1 MKNRRKSSESTPLNK
16 RSPRNRKVRKF
27 TDESDKSDTDG
38 DFVQPVK
45 KDATVSAVKE
55 ESPKPKPA
63 AVTNIVLSPSR
74 VKKDVDPDMP
84 SFNHF
89 SQEDVDKAS
98 SIKEKYEKLL
108 ADDSSLNVVEVTEEE
123 INAAIPTSRVV
134 TMDADVKSEEVIA
147 GLAKFGGNP
156 RLFTPVPDWL
166 IPYLKG
172 AKVKLEDVEMP
183 SNQEIAE
190 YLAKKQ
196 SGKRK
201 RKAGWDIVVDWVP
214 DEQPQT
220 KRSKLEKQLGFDFD
234 SSFGCSLNVSEGR
247 RPRRSNMKYSDTS
260 FTSEDESG
268 KIKKGIKS
276 IEPETKPE
284 TVKDSIPS
292 MEVADAG
299 NKEPDQEKSSPLSP
313 EAPEE
318 RAELEDSAKAETEA
332 PEVPIP
338 ASKVTSVGEESPSQ
352 GEEVEQ
358 VATMETNT
366 ETATE
371 ENVDDDSEKKV
382 DNEADSVAVLAKI
395 EAEITETDHELE
407 AVLKNLKNRRKR
419 SHSGDNKV
427 GTTIAVDDIQLNVEL
442 FYLFQFHGWAKGDI
456 KVAKT
461 GYTVVATTDFP
472 SGVDGAGASF
482 GMSDIDLIR

>member
-55 ESPKPKPA
+55 ETPKPKPA
-63 AVTNIVLSPSR
+63 AVANIVLSPSR
-74 VKKDVDPDMP
+74 VKKDVDPEMP

-108 ADDSSLNVVEVTEEE
+108 ADDSSLDVVEVTEEE

-134 TMDADVKSEEVIA
+134 TMDADEKSEEVIA

-156 RLFTPVPDWL
+156 RLFTPVPEWL

-183 SNQEIAE
+183 SNQEIAD

-201 RKAGWDIVVDWVP
+201 RKAGWDIVVDWGP

-220 KRSKLEKQLGFDFD
+220 KRSKLGKQLGFDFD

-284 TVKDSIPS
+284 TV
-292 MEVADAG
+292 
-299 NKEPDQEKSSPLSP
+299 
-313 EAPEE
+313 
-318 RAELEDSAKAETEA
+318 ED
-332 PEVPIP
+332 P
-338 ASKVTSVGEESPSQ
+338 
-352 GEEVEQ
+352 
-358 VATMETNT
+358 TME
-366 ETATE
+366 
-371 ENVDDDSEKKV
+371 
-382 DNEADSVAVLAKI
+382 
-395 EAEITETDHELE
+395 
-407 AVLKNLKNRRKR
+407 
-419 SHSGDNKV
+419 
-427 GTTIAVDDIQLNVEL
+427 
-442 FYLFQFHGWAKGDI
+442 
-456 KVAKT
+456 
-461 GYTVVATTDFP
+461 
-472 SGVDGAGASF
+472 
-482 GMSDIDLIR
+482 